1 MKFRITEEIW
11 KEGSMYVSYC
21 PEMDISSCG
30 HDIQEAKK
38 NLSEAIQIVIEET
51 QKMGTF
57 DEFLEECGLEK
68 GGDDMYEVSKK
79 LVEFAPIEIAF

>member
-1 MKFRITEEIW
+1 MRFRITEEIW

-30 HDIQEAKK
+30 QDIQEAKK
-38 NLSEAIQIVIEET
+38 NLCEAIQIVIEET

-57 DEFLEECGLEK
+57 NTFLEECGLEK
-68 GGDDMYEVSKK
+68 GNDDLYEVSKK
-79 LVEFAPIEIAF
+79 LVEFSPIEIAI